1 MVGIAKNV
9 PVDLPTLPVRATADR
24 LVCKP
29 SQSPNSSVHL
39 TVSGLRR
46 LGNRCTDMPMAKTDG
61 NVRLSSNNNNG
72 TDVTEDQT
80 RETRKVDSNRTELA
94 NDYLVHNSDN
104 NVFEQ
109 SANSSQRS
117 LTGSASQQ
125 PSTPK
130 PIINFFG
137 NVGDQL
143 PKLIKEGYSEEV
155 LNHLS
160 LARTES
166 TNLTY
171 QSKWKLFAQ
180 FANDRGFDPFY
191 GSPALVADFLLFV
204 AKTRNAT
211 FSTIAGYRAAIGRV
225 LRLTTGY
232 DPGKCQILAQLFQ
245 SFKRTQPVNAS
256 RIPCW
261 NISYVLE
268 TLGDGQFAN
277 SLLSDKM
284 LTAKAIFLTALA
296 SGDRRSA
303 LAALSFSSMDLTEND
318 LTIGYDPKF
327 VPKSY
332 FVRKNL
338 TKIKPLTIPKI
349 NGSDSNAVCPVRTIV
364 DYIGMSNRYRTENQ
378 TSLFISHV
386 HNKDKNIT
394 PQSIAFYITLLIKW
408 CYEQSNIVLP
418 GCRSHDVRK
427 IAASLRALS
436 VGSLGDV
443 LESGNWAQPMTFI
456 KHYFIQFS
464 DTEQAALSHFPE
476 IIAGRMS
483 NKFSS
488 VRRRKKRDSNTK
500 PPYQSADKKHDGGQ
514 KAGI

>member
-1 MVGIAKNV
+1 M
-9 PVDLPTLPVRATADR
+9 
-24 LVCKP
+24 
-29 SQSPNSSVHL
+29 
-39 TVSGLRR
+39 
-46 LGNRCTDMPMAKTDG
+46 
-61 NVRLSSNNNNG
+61 LS
-72 TDVTEDQT
+72 
-80 RETRKVDSNRTELA
+80 
-94 NDYLVHNSDN
+94 
-104 NVFEQ
+104 
-109 SANSSQRS
+109 
-117 LTGSASQQ
+117 
-125 PSTPK
+125 
-130 PIINFFG
+130 
-137 NVGDQL
+137 
-143 PKLIKEGYSEEV
+143 
-155 LNHLS
+155 
-160 LARTES
+160 
-166 TNLTY
+166 
-171 QSKWKLFAQ
+171 
-180 FANDRGFDPFY
+180 
-191 GSPALVADFLLFV
+191 
-204 AKTRNAT
+204 
-211 FSTIAGYRAAIGRV
+211 
-225 LRLTTGY
+225 
-232 DPGKCQILAQLFQ
+232 
-245 SFKRTQPVNAS
+245 
-256 RIPCW
+256 
-261 NISYVLE
+261 
-268 TLGDGQFAN
+268 
-277 SLLSDKM
+277 
-284 LTAKAIFLTALA
+284 AKALFLTALA

-318 LTIGYDPKF
+318 LTIGYDTKF

-349 NGSDSNAVCPVRTIV
+349 NGSDSNAFCPVRTIV